1 MKWILT
7 QGEEE
12 EAADQFAPKM
22 GTAFSRE
29 DRSRMLRSARHLLN
43 YGFDKKIIQVHRHR
57 ALADEER
64 FVDRGQDE
72 EAGGGGRGQLHLDN
86 TGVGM
91 WDVFCEHFRHSSST
105 FWRKS
110 ALKKA
115 LVADS

>member
-1 MKWILT
+1 
-7 QGEEE
+7 
-12 EAADQFAPKM
+12 M

-29 DRSRMLRSARHLLN
+29 DRSRMLRSDRQLLN

-86 TGVGM
+86 TGGN
-91 WDVFCEHFRHSSST
+91 DRC
-105 FWRKS
+105 
-110 ALKKA
+110 L
-115 LVADS
+115 L

>member
-1 MKWILT
+1 MEVEELTLAVAFFMKWILT

-29 DRSRMLRSARHLLN
+29 DRSRMLRSVNSLIMVWRQKN
-43 YGFDKKIIQVHRHR
+43 IQVHRHR

-64 FVDRGQDE
+64 FVERGQDE

-86 TGVGM
+86 TGGN
-91 WDVFCEHFRHSSST
+91 DRC
-105 FWRKS
+105 
-110 ALKKA
+110 L
-115 LVADS
+115 L